1 MIEYGTAAKFIGC
14 WVSNGSSSKNS
25 FPQLSGN
32 AARLY
37 EKHEVISKQE
47 NPDSLPSWTSSEPIL
62 VIFK

>member
-1 MIEYGTAAKFIGC
+1 MGLLLSSLGVGC
-14 WVSNGSSSKNS
+14 RTEAVHKTV

-37 EKHEVISKQE
+37 EKREVISKQE